1 MAKRFASNSF
11 IAPTRPAQGVSNM
24 NNLTVVFL
32 GSQMLNRAKTFG
44 SHYLLPVAGH
54 SCLLDYQI
62 QELKK
67 AMPKCEFLFI
77 GGFEVDRIIKK
88 RPKEIRLVENPRY
101 EELNQIEEV
110 RLALNNITGNNVV
123 FLTHDAK
130 FNYKS
135 FEGLFAGSAT
145 LECPTLVSNDTVGV
159 RSNAGYVEC
168 FSYHVETKWPGIVY
182 LCDKELDIL
191 RKYSS
196 VKENSKQ
203 FLFEGLNHILSQRN
217 IRMVR
222 NNGNTGRIT
231 SVEDIANI

>member
-1 MAKRFASNSF
+1 MAKRFSNSF
-11 IAPTRPAQGVSNM
+11 IAPTRPAQHVANTTD
-24 NNLTVVFL
+24 LTVVFL
-32 GSQMLNRAKTFG
+32 GSQTLNRSKTLG
-44 SHYLLPVAGH
+44 SHYLLPVSGH
-54 SCLLDYQI
+54 ATLLEYEL

-67 AMPKCEFLFI
+67 AMPKCDFVFV

-88 RPKEIRLVENPRY
+88 RPKELRLIENTRY

-110 RLALNNITGNNVV
+110 RLALNNITGNHVV

-130 FNYKS
+130 FDHKS
-135 FEGLFAGSAT
+135 FDGMLTGSST
-145 LECPTLVSNDTVGV
+145 LECPTVIGNDAVGV

-182 LCDKELDIL
+182 LCDKELEIL

-196 VKENSKQ
+196 VRDNGRQ
-203 FLFEGLNHILSQRN
+203 FLFEGLNHILTQRN

-222 NNGNTGRIT
+222 NNGNTGKINGI
-231 SVEDIANI
+231 EDISNI